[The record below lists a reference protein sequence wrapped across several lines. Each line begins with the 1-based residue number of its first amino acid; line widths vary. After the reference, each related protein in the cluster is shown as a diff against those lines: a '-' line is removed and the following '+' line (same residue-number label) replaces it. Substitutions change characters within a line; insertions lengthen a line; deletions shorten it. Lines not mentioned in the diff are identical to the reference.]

1 MGTGATAGHD
11 HMVKVE
17 AHLEHLVHDFFHATH
32 IAQGTQRRGSAAG
45 DDVGLSAFGRQL
57 GSHFFHGFHHV
68 AAAGHHGDALDAQQL
83 EQEVVAGGFG
93 IVAAFHAF
101 FQHQMAVHTFMD
113 SPGKGQAAVVGLH
126 GAAGD
131 DRIAA
136 FLQGIGDAEVQ
147 LTGLVAA
154 GGTGEHVVTLDV
166 DVDVRTQSLGEVGAV
181 LDGGGSGDIATTGEL
196 GKIHEDLLG

>member
-1 MGTGATAGHD
+1 
-11 HMVKVE
+11 
-17 AHLEHLVHDFFHATH
+17 
-32 IAQGTQRRGSAAG
+32 
-45 DDVGLSAFGRQL
+45 
-57 GSHFFHGFHHV
+57 
-68 AAAGHHGDALDAQQL
+68 
-83 EQEVVAGGFG
+83 
-93 IVAAFHAF
+93 
-101 FQHQMAVHTFMD
+101 MD